1 IAAVG
6 VERRHRR
13 VAHPQRQVKRSTPH
27 FTRRI
32 GEARHRA
39 PKGHIHITLPLR
51 RRHKAAPIRRH
62 MIGTISRL
70 ATRWGSAAGGLR
82 HPTPAQRDRRRGV
95 AGIASH
101 RDTSADAPRCRW
113 CKHHIQGGRL
123 ARRQGGVGADS
134 ACAVTRARG
143 VYPRYS
149 HIRIPVVAQRNRQ
162 QAAVPLITF
171 PKLRLAGFALSM
183 TVPTLTV
190 SVARLLVAFPIE
202 LLTTTSNVAPLSA
215 IAVAGVV

>member
-1 IAAVG
+1 MGTTTFPVRS
-6 VERRHRR
+6 VTKP
-13 VAHPQRQVKRSTPH
+13 HPQRQVKRSTPH

-82 HPTPAQRDRRRGV
+82 HPTPAVFTPD
-95 AGIASH
+95 I
-101 RDTSADAPRCRW
+101 
-113 CKHHIQGGRL
+113 
-123 ARRQGGVGADS
+123 
-134 ACAVTRARG
+134 VTFEFPLLLSVTANKLLF
-143 VYPRYS
+143 
-149 HIRIPVVAQRNRQ
+149 PV
-162 QAAVPLITF
+162 ITF